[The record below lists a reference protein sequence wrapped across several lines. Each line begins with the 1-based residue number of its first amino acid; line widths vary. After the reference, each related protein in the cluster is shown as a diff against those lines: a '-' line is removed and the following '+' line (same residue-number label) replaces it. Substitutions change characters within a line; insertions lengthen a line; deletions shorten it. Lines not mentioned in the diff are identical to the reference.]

1 MRQAIRGRWAQG
13 ARGWQSRVL
22 ARHYQLTA
30 RLAAAA
36 GVIGTGLLASITVQA
51 ADAYPI
57 KPVSVVVPISTGA
70 TVDIVA
76 RLFSDRL
83 SQRLGQT
90 FVVQNRPGAGGT
102 IAAQTVAKA
111 PADGYTIMLVNSQH
125 AINPSLYT
133 RLPYDTVHDFAAIM
147 LVAQSPALV
156 VVNPVLGVHTL
167 REFIDLARARPGYI
181 NYGSAGIGTAT
192 HLAGAL
198 FANRAGVEL
207 VHVPYKAMSDLTTD
221 VVTGRTQ
228 VTFVPTAFLLPH
240 IREGRLLALAVSSAQ
255 PLHSPID
262 VPSAA
267 AAGLPG
273 YDFATWYGFIA
284 NAQTPRAILVRLA
297 MEIRHV
303 SALADVRTAL
313 AAQGLESRDTEL
325 AEFDALIRADLEKIA
340 PLMKSIG
347 AQPE

>member
-1 MRQAIRGRWAQG
+1 MSTVMRK
-13 ARGWQSRVL
+13 ARTW
-22 ARHYQLTA
+22 
-30 RLAAAA
+30 LAAGLVVLGA
-36 GVIGTGLLASITVQA
+36 GIAGTVHA
-51 ADAYPI
+51 ADVWPV
-57 KPVSVVVPISTGA
+57 KPVSIVVPISTGS

-76 RLFSDRL
+76 RLFADRL

-133 RLPYDTVHDFAAIM
+133 SLPYDTARDFAGVV

-156 VVNPVLGVHTL
+156 VVNPVLGVRNL
-167 REFIDLARARPGYI
+167 REFIALARERPGFI

-207 VHVPYKAMSDLTTD
+207 VHVPYKAMSDLIAD

-228 VTFVPTAFLLPH
+228 VTFVPTAFLLSQ
-240 IREGRLLALAVSSAQ
+240 IREGKLQALAVTSREALKA
-255 PLHSPID
+255 PLE
-262 VPSAA
+262 VPSAGES
-267 AAGLPG
+267 GLPG
-273 YDFATWYGFIA
+273 FEYVTWYGFIA
-284 NAQTPRAILVRLA
+284 HARTPRPVITQLA
-297 MEIRHV
+297 STIR
-303 SALADVRTAL
+303 SIATSPEMREAL
-313 AAQGLESRDTEL
+313 AAQGLEARDTAL
-325 AEFDALIRADLEKIA
+325 GDFDALIRADLDKIA
-340 PLMKSIG
+340 PLMKAIG
-347 AQPE
+347 TRPE